1 MPKGYNLGIGISQG
15 VSSFV
20 QSFMQARQMKE
31 QEKLRENAFLVQVL
45 TKQLEDE
52 TMPLFQRAKI
62 LDSIPPLIG
71 IKKMDK
77 RLSEMFGMDEAML
90 NEPQEAAV
98 ASKQG
103 TSNKDLVDTSITD
116 PSLASSIK
124 LKGTQATSEVPA
136 SLERKGDLS
145 PALIRKKLNLE
156 IRKAEDVQDYDK
168 QAKLLKLNFDLQ
180 MDSLKGNGFSK
191 ELFRGYDKDG
201 NYIIT
206 LANQKGETKNINLG
220 DVDSEAITKAGITG
234 NKPSI
239 FVRDREKFWLTQN
252 NPETGQNYSE
262 EEANIK
268 ALEDANTQFK
278 LKQRTGEAFITG
290 QQQRVAGTVP
300 IQPAQ
305 SADDRR
311 AIAERKATL
320 RANINTVKRQALDA
334 SLDAKNKSL
343 QANDQWNNVVEP
355 TKREM
360 QKLIDDGYETT
371 SPEYRGLQTK
381 LNTEIDRYNDLKRV
395 ADDADA
401 RDKSLKDSQKEAED
415 ILKEYESSLGS
426 STNTIP
432 DNIKNA
438 IQLIRTNNPT
448 INDPSKPNYMTDE
461 AIINYLKKKGMLK

>member
-1 MPKGYNLGIGISQG
+1 MPSKGLSIGAGIAQG
-15 VSSFV
+15 ASSFV

-31 QEKLRENAFLVQVL
+31 QEKLQQNAFLVQVL
-45 TKQLEDE
+45 TKQLEDD
-52 TMPLFQRAKI
+52 TIPYFQRAKI
-62 LDSIPPLIG
+62 LDSIPSLLG
-71 IKKMDK
+71 IKKMDR
-77 RLSEMFGMDEAML
+77 RLSEMLGMDEIML

-98 ASKQG
+98 PSKEG
-103 TSNKDLVDTSITD
+103 TSSRDLVDTSVTD
-116 PSLASSIK
+116 PALASSIK
-124 LKGTQATSEVPA
+124 LKRTQATSEIPA

-156 IRKAEDVQDYDK
+156 IRKAEDNQDYDK

-180 MDSLKGNGFSK
+180 MDSLKGTGFTK

-290 QQQRVAGTVP
+290 QQQRIAGTVP

-305 SADDRR
+305 SADDKR
-311 AIAERKATL
+311 AIAERRATL

-343 QANDQWNNVVEP
+343 QAHDQWNNVVEP

-381 LNTEIDRYNDLKRV
+381 LNTEIDRYNDLKRM
-395 ADDADA
+395 ADDADSK
-401 RDKSLKDSQKEAED
+401 DKSLKDAQKEAED
-415 ILKEYESSLGS
+415 IFKEYENGVNSNSSPAVPS
-426 STNTIP
+426 
-432 DNIKNA
+432 NIMKA
-438 IQLIRTNNPT
+438 IEIIRKNNPDQT
-448 INDPSKPNYMTDE
+448 KNMSDSD
-461 AIINYLKKKGMLK
+461 IINYLRNKGKIQ